1 MDNFQIDQNN
11 KGNIKKNEKKNKRK
25 KTAPKNTKK
34 VKKNDVELLVKKKKK
49 SKEKKS
55 LNINNNVKN
64 HQTVINK
71 NKKDEETNIPDIPDS
86 KSSRLSTRLKTNSDD
101 YKQYIIISSKN
112 KELKLQI
119 KEKNEKIK
127 ALTETQQRDKISL
140 IELLKKVRKAIEENE
155 NVLFPEKSNI
165 DEDENNNNEE
175 KLLEK
180 LEKIKK
186 ENNKIKEIN
195 KKYKEKYGII
205 KKYNINLNTSPIE
218 EFDNLNTRINA
229 LKENNSFLNKEI
241 VLLNHKNNLD
251 KVRSLNPKYK
261 ISDVKNFSDKYI
273 SLTKEKYKQKTLLK
287 NNKKVINEMVQKFK
301 DLLQKINEEKEEI
314 KNSELNRE
322 INILKKDLS
331 GDEENIYNKIISDKS
346 IIISNHYKNNI
357 KLNNST
363 NNLRIMLTTRTQKIR
378 LEKKGLF
385 HNKSSQ
391 DINIQKYRKRKI
403 KYISIDNKNIN
414 SISYD
419 YDNIDYDLMSNVD
432 FKNLS
437 SKKQKYLN
445 LTEKLDKTINDLTT
459 FYENRIKEIN
469 ILLDMNSKKL
479 SNIHQE
485 NELLTSEIADMK
497 RVLELNN
504 ITHKLMN
511 VNNRSNFNNVYEDS
525 IRKLN
530 ILKVKEKNISQ
541 INTNNFDNDRESY
554 IEKIKKKYKNKIKL
568 FHKESLLNNRTYI

>member
-1 MDNFQIDQNN
+1 
-11 KGNIKKNEKKNKRK
+11 
-25 KTAPKNTKK
+25 
-34 VKKNDVELLVKKKKK
+34 
-49 SKEKKS
+49 
-55 LNINNNVKN
+55 
-64 HQTVINK
+64 
-71 NKKDEETNIPDIPDS
+71 
-86 KSSRLSTRLKTNSDD
+86 
-101 YKQYIIISSKN
+101 
-112 KELKLQI
+112 
-119 KEKNEKIK
+119 
-127 ALTETQQRDKISL
+127 
-140 IELLKKVRKAIEENE
+140 
-155 NVLFPEKSNI
+155 
-165 DEDENNNNEE
+165 
-175 KLLEK
+175 
-180 LEKIKK
+180 
-186 ENNKIKEIN
+186 
-195 KKYKEKYGII
+195 
-205 KKYNINLNTSPIE
+205 
-218 EFDNLNTRINA
+218 
-229 LKENNSFLNKEI
+229 
-241 VLLNHKNNLD
+241 
-251 KVRSLNPKYK
+251 
-261 ISDVKNFSDKYI
+261 
-273 SLTKEKYKQKTLLK
+273 
-287 NNKKVINEMVQKFK
+287 MVQKFK

-530 ILKVKEKNISQ
+530 ILKIKEKNTSQ